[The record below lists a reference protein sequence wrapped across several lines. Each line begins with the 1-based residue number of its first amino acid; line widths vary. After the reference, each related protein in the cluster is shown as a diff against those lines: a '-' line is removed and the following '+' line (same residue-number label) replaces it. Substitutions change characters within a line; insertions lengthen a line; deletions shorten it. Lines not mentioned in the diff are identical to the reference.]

1 MSSSHLQVHKAALS
15 NDWDSVSQIFEKDPE
30 LMTKP
35 INYIGETPLM
45 IAVGT
50 NASHDFVRQ
59 LVSRVVDIGGAID
72 QLFVAD
78 SNGDNPLH
86 RAAKIGNTIDA
97 KVLVEQNPDMTQVT
111 DRNGHTP
118 LTLAAWHRNKDTL
131 RYLLKVA
138 TESIPGAG
146 EAGSSVY
153 TGAAGGDLIT
163 LTIQAGFLDMALEII
178 GRHPDIIVE
187 ENWASKTAL
196 EILGSK
202 PEFYRSGSS
211 LGLWNHVI
219 YSLIPLNKR
228 SLEDAQVNIF
238 TEVYNKFTMGFW
250 KVCRYL
256 APPIKNIYDAK
267 VIHFQSMLLTKRIC
281 ATILEKADHDTVWKI
296 LGSATS
302 AAVEY
307 GVPEVLNKCILTY
320 PDIIWYTD
328 KPGRHLPLEA
338 ITQRQEQVYNV
349 LWQSAAHKI
358 FQATMIDEEQNEN
371 ALHKAAKLA
380 PPHRLN
386 VVTGA
391 ALQMQRELQWF
402 KEVENYIEPSFK
414 EARNKSGKT
423 PKETFIEEHK
433 DLLDDA
439 EQWMKDVATS
449 CTVVAALII
458 TMAFAGAF
466 TLPGGNEDDGKPLFL
481 NKGAF
486 MLFIVSDAV
495 ALFSSTA
502 SVLMFLGILTARFA
516 ADDFLYNLPKRMTIG
531 LVSMFVSL
539 AATMIAFSATLSL
552 VLIDKVTWIVAPL
565 VVITCIP
572 VGLFGWLQFPLLIEL
587 VNSTYGPSI
596 FRQQKDRWVF

>member
-219 YSLIPLNKR
+219 YS
-228 SLEDAQVNIF
+228 Q
-238 TEVYNKFTMGFW
+238 
-250 KVCRYL
+250 
-256 APPIKNIYDAK
+256 
-267 VIHFQSMLLTKRIC
+267 
-281 ATILEKADHDTVWKI
+281 KADHDTVWKI